1 MLVKRY
7 IALSHTCCKTD
18 GGLEISVHFCVDKKT
33 KRTQFFYQIHDFK
46 SISSFV
52 ILDLAQYTWI
62 KYFCIIYDV

>member
-7 IALSHTCCKTD
+7 LALSHTCCKTD

-46 SISSFV
+46 V
-52 ILDLAQYTWI
+52 YLVL
-62 KYFCIIYDV
+62 